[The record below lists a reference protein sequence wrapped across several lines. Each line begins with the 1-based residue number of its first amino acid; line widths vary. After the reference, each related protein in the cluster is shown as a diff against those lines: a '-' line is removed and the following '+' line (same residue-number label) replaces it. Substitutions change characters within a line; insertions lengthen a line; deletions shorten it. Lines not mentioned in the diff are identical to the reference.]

1 MYFDKQNVIDMLVKA
16 NLINVS
22 DRREYRQ
29 YILGK
34 KGIFSIPGFYEK
46 FFSWVV
52 GKSEI
57 AVFDKATLCQKLM
70 NNNEPYEKILEVIDK
85 QPLISEFPKPTEEQA
100 KEILLCDLNG
110 KWIRKFIEVSSNKE
124 EIIQALL
131 SNVPF
136 ELTETGW
143 HINLTNIDSVIP
155 PFVND
160 SNLHVLIEY
169 KNAKNAFKNYLIMK
183 YPHYSNYIKY
193 IIAYLEYINDFG
205 IKGKNKA
212 LELCNSPKLYLSPEF
227 DNYKLRLHLRGEI
240 LINGAEKIVKELAA
254 NLKCSKA
261 EATKYLAKG
270 KVTLSS
276 IIYSEYYETFPIRE
290 RTWQTYRWWKNKK
303 NSTEWNKIR
312 TTYLPQGKILL
323 WRWIDRVDEI
333 EAHHIHSDNDSP
345 SVVMNRVFQEAEE
358 KCRADE
364 EELKAKPNFPECPLK
379 GNEEFK
385 QVKTPYEL
393 YLVGKT
399 FHNCAFNYEKALA
412 RGESFI
418 FTSPDICAEV
428 CQNNDG
434 KWRIQQCLGH
444 KNSIPSQESI
454 ARFENWFRNTLRQNV

>member
-1 MYFDKQNVIDMLVKA
+1 MSLEKIIN
-16 NLINVS
+16 NLINANLLHAS
-22 DRREYRQ
+22 SSWELFEY
-29 YILGK
+29 YNCK

-57 AVFDKATLCQKLM
+57 AIFDKATLCQKLI

-110 KWIRKFIEVSSNKE
+110 KWIKKFIEVSSNKE

-169 KNAKNAFKNYLIMK
+169 KNANNAFKNYLIMK

-270 KVTLSS
+270 KVTLSR

-312 TTYLPQGKILL
+312 TTYLPQGKILH

-333 EAHHIHSDNDSP
+333 RTHHIHNDNESP

-364 EELKAKPNFPECPLK
+364 EELKLKPNFPECPLK

-385 QVKTPYEL
+385 QVKSPFEL
-393 YLVGKT
+393 YLVGKA
-399 FHNCAFNYEKALA
+399 FKNCAFTYRKALE
-412 RGESFI
+412 RGDTYIFI
-418 FTSPDICAEV
+418 SSDVCAEV
-428 CQNNDG
+428 CKDSNG
-434 KWRIQQCLGH
+434 KWRIQQCLGYN
-444 KNSIPSQESI
+444 NSLLPKKVRRRFQKWFNNAVRSI
-454 ARFENWFRNTLRQNV
+454 AC

>member
-1 MYFDKQNVIDMLVKA
+1 MSLEKIIN
-16 NLINVS
+16 NLINANLLYAS
-22 DRREYRQ
+22 SSWELFEY
-29 YILGK
+29 YNCK

-169 KNAKNAFKNYLIMK
+169 KNANNAFKNYLIMK

-254 NLKCSKA
+254 NLKCSKT

-303 NSTEWNKIR
+303 NSTEWEKIR
-312 TTYLPQGKILL
+312 TTYLPQGKILH

-385 QVKTPYEL
+385 QVKSPLEL
-393 YLVGKT
+393 YRVGKA
-399 FHNCAFNYEKALA
+399 FNNCAFTYRKALEQ
-412 RGESFI
+412 GETFI
-418 FTSPDICAEV
+418 FTSSDVCAEV
-428 CQNNDG
+428 CKDNKG
-434 KWRIQQCLGH
+434 KWRIQQCLGY
-444 KNSIPSQESI
+444 KNSLLPKKVRR
-454 ARFENWFRNTLRQNV
+454 RFQNWFKNAVRSIV